1 MDLITIITPPDKLYD
16 NSKSIMVITPS
27 NSIKLQLQTFL
38 SEYPDEMNVYVYDQ
52 DDDDIEWLLSVIKAS
67 DCVIFD
73 IDNSGQTIR
82 NLSGFIVAQKNV
94 FYLTKDSKTPY
105 NMLSKNRVYDLSWLY
120 TYFNGEK

>member
-1 MDLITIITPPDKLYD
+1 
-16 NSKSIMVITPS
+16 MVITPS
-27 NSIKLQLQTFL
+27 STIKLQLQTFL
-38 SEYPDEMNVYVYDQ
+38 SEYPDEMNVYLYDQ
-52 DDDDIEWLLSVIKAS
+52 DDDNIEWLLSVMKAS

-73 IDNSGQTIR
+73 IDNSGETLR
-82 NLSGFIVAQKNV
+82 NLSGFIVSQKNV

>member
-1 MDLITIITPPDKLYD
+1 MDLITIITPPDKLFN
-16 NSKSIMVITPS
+16 NSASLMVITPS
-27 NSIKLQLQTFL
+27 NTVKLQLQTFL
-38 SEYPDEMNVYVYDQ
+38 SEYPEDMNVYFYEENDN
-52 DDDDIEWLLSVIKAS
+52 DIDWLLTTMRMC

-73 IDNSGQTIR
+73 IDNSGQIIR

-94 FYLTKDSKTPY
+94 FYLTKDSETPY

>member
-1 MDLITIITPPDKLYD
+1 MDLITIITPPDKLY
-16 NSKSIMVITPS
+16 NTSKSIMVITPS

-38 SEYPDEMNVYVYDQ
+38 SEYPDEMNVYLYDQ

-67 DCVIFD
+67 DCIIFD
-73 IDNSGQTIR
+73 IDNSGQTLR
-82 NLSGFIVAQKNV
+82 NLSGFIVSQKNV
-94 FYLTKDSKTPY
+94 FYLTKDSETPY

>member
-1 MDLITIITPPDKLYD
+1 
-16 NSKSIMVITPS
+16 MVITPS
-27 NSIKLQLQTFL
+27 NTVKLQLQTFL
-38 SEYPDEMNVYVYDQ
+38 SEYPEDMNVYFYEETDN
-52 DDDDIEWLLSVIKAS
+52 DFDWLLTTMRMC

-73 IDNSGQTIR
+73 IDNSGQIMR

-94 FYLTKDSKTPY
+94 FYLTKDSETPY

>member
-1 MDLITIITPPDKLYD
+1 MDLITIITPPDRLFN
-16 NSKSIMVITPS
+16 NSLSILVITPS

-38 SEYPDEMNVYVYDQ
+38 SEYPDEMNVYLYDQ
-52 DDDDIEWLLSVIKAS
+52 DDDDVEWMLSVMKAS

-73 IDNSGQTIR
+73 IDNSGQTLR
-82 NLSGFIVAQKNV
+82 NLSGFIVSQKNV
-94 FYLTKDSKTPY
+94 FYLTKDSETPY

>member
-1 MDLITIITPPDKLYD
+1 MDLITIITPPDKLFN
-16 NSKSIMVITPS
+16 NSTSIMVITPS
-27 NSIKLQLQTFL
+27 NTVKLQLQTFL
-38 SEYPDEMNVYVYDQ
+38 SEYPEDMNVYFYEETDN
-52 DDDDIEWLLSVIKAS
+52 DFDWLLTTMRMC

-73 IDNSGQTIR
+73 IDNSGQIMR

-94 FYLTKDSKTPY
+94 FYLTKDSETPY

>member
-16 NSKSIMVITPS
+16 NSKSILIITPS
-27 NSIKLQLQTFL
+27 NSVKLQLQTFL
-38 SEYPDEMNVYVYDQ
+38 SEYPDEMNVYLYDQ
-52 DDDDIEWLLSVIKAS
+52 DEDDIEWLLSVMKAS

-73 IDNSGQTIR
+73 IDNSGQTLR
-82 NLSGFIVAQKNV
+82 NLSGFIVSQKNV
-94 FYLTKDSKTPY
+94 FYLTKDSETPY

>member
-1 MDLITIITPPDKLYD
+1 MDLITIITPPDKLYN

-82 NLSGFIVAQKNV
+82 NLSGFIVSQKNV

>member
-1 MDLITIITPPDKLYD
+1 MDLITIITPPDKLYND
-16 NSKSIMVITPS
+16 SKSLLLITPS

-38 SEYPDEMNVYVYDQ
+38 SECPDEMNVYLYDQ
-52 DDDDIEWLLSVIKAS
+52 DNDDIEWLLSVMKAS

-73 IDNSGQTIR
+73 IDNSGQTLR
-82 NLSGFIVAQKNV
+82 NLSGFIVSQKNV
-94 FYLTKDSKTPY
+94 FYLTKDSETPY

>member
-1 MDLITIITPPDKLYD
+1 MDLITIITPPDKLYN
-16 NSKSIMVITPS
+16 NSKSVMVITPS

-38 SEYPDEMNVYVYDQ
+38 SEYPDEMNVYLYDQ
-52 DDDDIEWLLSVIKAS
+52 DDDDIEWMLSVMKAS

-73 IDNSGQTIR
+73 IDNSGETLR
-82 NLSGFIVAQKNV
+82 NLSGFIVSQKNV